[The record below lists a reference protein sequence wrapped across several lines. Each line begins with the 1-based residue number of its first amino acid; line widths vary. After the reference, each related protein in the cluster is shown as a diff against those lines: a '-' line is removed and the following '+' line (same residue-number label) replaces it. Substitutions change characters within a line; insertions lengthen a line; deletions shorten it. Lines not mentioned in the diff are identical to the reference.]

1 MEKIVFG
8 TNEFDLVPVGIS
20 HNDVTKRRGFKFTS
34 DLPYQEIEDVL
45 TDPESFAV
53 IKYQLEDGL
62 VVATYAD
69 CVSLKTLSKDIETG
83 IYTAEFS
90 TDEVARRM
98 ADLEAEIEALK
109 AEKK

>member
-1 MEKIVFG
+1 MEKLVFN
-8 TNEFDLVPVGIS
+8 THEFDLVPVGIS

-34 DLPYQEIEDVL
+34 DLPYQDIEDVL
-45 TDPESFAV
+45 TNPESFAS
-53 IKYQLEDGL
+53 IKFKVGDT

-90 TDEVARRM
+90 TDAVERRM
-98 ADLEAEIEALK
+98 AELEAEIEALK
-109 AEKK
+109 SK